1 MQMRTFIWCVCAVYR
16 TLCTGTHPCTRRCH
30 AMQSGWLGEQICTN
44 AFWIFGAH
52 NNRYN
57 GIYQV
62 VDSHWCNGKPIYQA
76 YDDTE
81 GAGNKFGPVLYQP
94 TGALAS
100 MVSELPMI

>member
-1 MQMRTFIWCVCAVYR
+1 MYR
-16 TLCTGTHPCTRRCH
+16 TGTRVHTRR
-30 AMQSGWLGEQICTN
+30 QSGWLGEQICTN

-52 NNRYN
+52 NDRYN

-62 VDSHWCNGKPIYQA
+62 VESHWCNGKPIYQA

-94 TGALAS
+94 TGAFPYKYHMYTYLGTCTI
-100 MVSELPMI
+100 L